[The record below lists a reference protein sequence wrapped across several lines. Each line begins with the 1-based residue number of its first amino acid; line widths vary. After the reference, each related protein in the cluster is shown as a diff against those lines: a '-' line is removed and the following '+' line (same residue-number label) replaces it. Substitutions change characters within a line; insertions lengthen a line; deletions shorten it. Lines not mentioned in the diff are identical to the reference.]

1 MSTTI
6 LKDGRSVS
14 VARVSRKTRVGA
26 ARVFDIQVRDHHN
39 FYAAGVN
46 VHNCYHEVLDD
57 AAARLGEEELYRIK
71 DGFVFYKPA
80 ALYLA
85 PSSPSRRN
93 LRGRTRI
100 FAGVDEMGHFSEN
113 TDKVNISG
121 LEVWRALT
129 RSLSTVRPAVRR
141 LRKRGVVNVP
151 PAIAVSISSPWE
163 ISDPQMQLQN
173 AAERQGSTYAMM
185 RPTWEAN
192 PDITFEDL
200 ADEFALDPTSAW
212 RDYGCRP
219 PYSAKSFINGLDP
232 FKRCIDRSLRNAV
245 NQRTVAV
252 RPKTKRE
259 AKKMKGVAVSAKLQF
274 RWEDAE
280 VPKIMAL
287 DAGKHKNA
295 FAVCVAH
302 LDTEG
307 KIVYDAFVEVRPR
320 HNKPVSF
327 TKIYERVL
335 LPLAKRMNVVVTISD
350 RWQQETLVE
359 SLSDDVDT
367 THFDHRLQY
376 GEFLAWRDDLLQEQM
391 VIPRPEKKVSE
402 ILKVEG
408 PEESAFDDCPVS
420 QFIRQS
426 IRVVDVPGKT
436 VDKPSVGNDDVFRT
450 GVLAHA
456 GCQLPEIIE
465 LLDAG
470 NVGKRGEG
478 GVGAV
483 STVGM
488 GGASSVTRAGNSGV
502 ASTASSVGSIS
513 R

>member
-46 VHNCYHEVLDD
+46 VHNCYHEILDD
-57 AAARLGEEELYRIK
+57 VARRVGEEELYRIK
-71 DGFVFYKPA
+71 DGFVFYKPPS
-80 ALYLA
+80 LWLA

-93 LRGRTRI
+93 LRGRTRV
-100 FAGVDEMGHFSEN
+100 FAGVDEMGHFSES

-163 ISDPQMQLQN
+163 VSDPQMQLYN

-200 ADEFALDPTSAW
+200 SDEFALDPVSAW

-219 PYSAKSFINGLDP
+219 PYSAASFVNGLDP
-232 FKRCIDRSLRNAV
+232 FKRCIDRKLRNAV
-245 NQRTVAV
+245 NQNTVVV
-252 RPKTKRE
+252 RPKTKQE
-259 AKKMKGVAVSAKLQF
+259 AKKQKGIAVSAKLKF

-280 VPKIMAL
+280 IPKIMAL

-307 KIVYDAFVEVRPR
+307 RLVYDAFVEVRPR
-320 HNKPVSF
+320 HNRPVSF
-327 TKIYERVL
+327 RRVYEKVL
-335 LPLAKRMNVVVTISD
+335 LPLAKRMNVKVTISD
-350 RWQQETLVE
+350 RWQQEKIVE
-359 SLSDDVDT
+359 DMADEAGT
-367 THFDHRLQY
+367 EHFNHKLIY
-376 GEFLAWRDDLLQEQM
+376 GEFVAWRDDLLQEQI
-391 VIPRPEKKVSE
+391 VIPRPEKTPKE
-402 ILKVEG
+402 ILNVEG

-436 VDKPSVGNDDVFRT
+436 VDKPSVGNDDVFRV

-456 GCQLPEIIE
+456 GAQLPEVVEILE
-465 LLDAG
+465 LG
-470 NVGKRGEG
+470 NVGNRGSG
-478 GVGAV
+478 AVGAV
-483 STVGM
+483 STVS
-488 GGASSVTRAGNSGV
+488 GGGSGV
-502 ASTASSVGSIS
+502 MAGSMGVTATASGVGAIA
-513 R
+513 RR

>member
-1 MSTTI
+1 MSLVK
-6 LKDGRSVS
+6 LKDGSSVS
-14 VARVSRKTRVGA
+14 VARLSRKTLVGE
-26 ARVFDIQVRDHHN
+26 ARVFDIEVRDHHN
-39 FYAAGVN
+39 FYAGGIN
-46 VHNCYHEVLDD
+46 VHNCYHSILDD
-57 AAARLGEEELYRIK
+57 AARRLGEDELYRIK
-71 DGFVFYKPA
+71 DGFVFYKPP
-80 ALYLA
+80 ALWLS

-93 LRGRTRI
+93 LRGRTRV
-100 FAGVDEMGHFSEN
+100 FAGVDEMGHFSES

-141 LRKRGVVNVP
+141 LRKKGVVNVP

-163 ISDPQMQLQN
+163 VSDPQMQLYN

-200 ADEFALDPTSAW
+200 ADEFALDPATAW

-219 PYSAKSFINGLDP
+219 PYSAASFVNGLDP
-232 FKRCIDRSLRNAV
+232 FKRCIDRTLRNAV
-245 NQRTVAV
+245 AQRTVVV
-252 RPKTKRE
+252 RPKSKKE
-259 AKKMKGVAVSAKLQF
+259 AKKLRGISVSAKLKF
-274 RWEDAE
+274 RWEDDS

-302 LDTEG
+302 IDSEG
-307 KIVYDAFVEVRPR
+307 RLAYDAFVEVRPR

-327 TKIYERVL
+327 TRVYEKVL

-350 RWQQETLVE
+350 RWQQETIVE
-359 SLSDDVDT
+359 KLSEDADT
-367 THFDHRLQY
+367 EHFNHRLTY
-376 GEFLAWRDDLLQEQM
+376 GEFQAWRDDLIHEQL
-391 VIPRPEKKVSE
+391 VLPKPEKKVKE
-402 ILKVEG
+402 ILHVEG

-436 VDKPSVGNDDVFRT
+436 VDKPAVGNDDVFRT

-456 GCQLPEIIE
+456 GAQLPEIIE
-465 LLDAG
+465 LLTQG
-470 NVGKRGEG
+470 EVGRKAVG
-478 GVGAV
+478 GIGAVATVTGGGSSLTVAKGIGVAAKGSVGAV
-483 STVGM
+483 
-488 GGASSVTRAGNSGV
+488 AR
-502 ASTASSVGSIS
+502 
-513 R
+513 